1 MQRDDAGF
9 TLLEMLV
16 AILITLVVLA
26 LALGTLTQGFRAA
39 EGVTLVADMEENLR
53 AGMTFLVRDLLEAGE
68 GLPTGGIPIPATM
81 NAASP
86 PANTAP
92 LTKRPGPCPAPCASP
107 LTFPNTYSTWPGVAP
122 APGLVPANAVGNPNG
137 ILINRTSDLINIVYA
152 DTTLPLNVNPIN
164 SAANPVCPG
173 TITTA
178 GTTVT
183 VTFAPACT
191 KISNGNVSVTAG
203 NLIML
208 SNAKGYAILTVTTAN
223 VAANSLTFA
232 AGDAFGLNG
241 TVAAQGT
248 IAQLQNPPASN
259 TYPPTSATRIWMI
272 TYYIDNLTDS
282 TRPQLMRQVNFGPAQ
297 SVGQVLEDLQI
308 TYDLSNG
315 SPTPP
320 VNVPQ
325 PIYPDTP
332 SEIRK
337 VNLYLAGRSDG
348 RFAQS
353 GQFFRQN
360 LLTQVTLRAMAY
372 IPKYN

>member
-9 TLLEMLV
+9 SLLEMLV

-68 GLPTGGIPIPATM
+68 GIPTGGIPIPATM
-81 NAASP
+81 NAATP
-86 PANTAP
+86 PVNTAP
-92 LTKRPGPCPAPCASP
+92 LTKRPGPCPPPCAAA

-137 ILINRTSDLINIVYA
+137 ILVGPNPSDLINIVYA

-164 SAANPVCPG
+164 SAANPTCPG
-173 TITTA
+173 TINVA
-178 GTTVT
+178 GSTVT
-183 VTFAPACT
+183 ITFAPACT
-191 KISNGNVSVTAG
+191 KINSGNVSVTAG

-208 SNAKGYAILTVTTAN
+208 SNARGYAILTVTTAN
-223 VAANSLTFA
+223 VAGDSLTFA

-241 TVAAQGT
+241 TAAAQGT
-248 IAQLQNPPASN
+248 IAQLQTGPNAF
-259 TYPPTSATRIWMI
+259 PPTSATRIWMI
-272 TYYIDNLTDS
+272 TYYIDNLTDP

-308 TYDLSNG
+308 SYDLSNG

-320 VNVPQ
+320 VNVKQ
-325 PIYPDTP
+325 PVFPDSP